1 MGPVTGLGHSWQNV
15 INANGITITIIGMV
29 LVFFSLSL
37 ITLIISWTPFLLKI
51 VNRFIPEEEEEISK
65 KSVKSVSE
73 TEVVAAISAALC
85 HSMQSTNKQA

>member
-1 MGPVTGLGHSWQNV
+1 MGPAAGIGHSWQNV
-15 INANGITITIIGMV
+15 TNANGITITIIGMI

-37 ITLIISWTPFLLKI
+37 ITLIISWTPFLLKF
-51 VNRFIPEEEEEISK
+51 VNRIIPEEEELIPK

-85 HSMQSTNKQA
+85 HSIQSTKKQA